1 MHKREESADAAS
13 IGVFMIDAKG
23 VAASLQI
30 GESSV
35 WKLVKYEPDFPK
47 PIKFGRL
54 SRFKVDEVTAWK
66 DRIKGGTVLLAQTE
80 DENVAYEEAPAV
92 VRGFFFGAPG
102 SARVIVW

>member
-47 PIKFGRL
+47 PSSSAVCPD
-54 SRFKVDEVTAWK
+54 SRSM
-66 DRIKGGTVLLAQTE
+66 R
-80 DENVAYEEAPAV
+80 
-92 VRGFFFGAPG
+92 
-102 SARVIVW
+102 

>member
-1 MHKREESADAAS
+1 MHKREESADAAP

-66 DRIKGGTVLLAQTE
+66 DRIKGGTVLLAQGG
-80 DENVAYEEAPAV
+80 DENAA
-92 VRGFFFGAPG
+92 
-102 SARVIVW
+102 

>member
-1 MHKREESADAAS
+1 MHKREESADAAP

-47 PIKFGRL
+47 PIKLGANCVAWRL
-54 SRFKVDEVTAWK
+54 DEVDAWLES
-66 DRIKGGTVLLAQTE
+66 RPRY
-80 DENVAYEEAPAV
+80 DE
-92 VRGFFFGAPG
+92 
-102 SARVIVW
+102 

>member
-54 SRFKVDEVTAWK
+54 SRF
-66 DRIKGGTVLLAQTE
+66 
-80 DENVAYEEAPAV
+80 
-92 VRGFFFGAPG
+92 
-102 SARVIVW
+102 